1 MALIYLVRHGQ
12 ASFFNSNYDKL
23 TDLGILQSKLVGR
36 TLSDRLFSPKIITS
50 GSLYRHQETAKYC
63 LKEINLN
70 IEPTIST
77 NWNEY
82 NHTELISKFNP
93 EYADFGKLN
102 NDIRSHPVPLKKLQ
116 DILNQSIIDWMENKH
131 NYSVSWQDFKENA
144 WGELEN
150 LASKLSSRENALVF
164 TSGGPISAIVMKA
177 LKLNDRQFI
186 DLQNR
191 VINTS
196 ITKILIGKSGLSVS
210 TYNDYSHLENDFN
223 LVTYR

>member
-12 ASFFNSNYDKL
+12 ASFFKSDYDKL
-23 TDLGILQSKLVGR
+23 TELGALQSRLVGR
-36 TLSDRLFSPKIITS
+36 ALNERSFNAKIITS
-50 GSLYRHQETAKYC
+50 GSLYRHQETSKYC
-63 LKEINLN
+63 LKELGIKT
-70 IEPTIST
+70 EPTISR

-82 NHTELISKFNP
+82 DHMELLSKFNP
-93 EYADFGKLN
+93 EYADYSTLN
-102 NDIRSHPVPLKKLQ
+102 SVVRSHPAPLKKLQ
-116 DILNQSIIDWMENKH
+116 DILNQSIVNWMQDKH
-131 NYSVSWQDFKENA
+131 DYSVSWKSFKENA
-144 WGELEN
+144 WTELED
-150 LASKLSSRENALVF
+150 LASKLSSKENALVF

-177 LKLNDRQFI
+177 MKLKDEQFI
-186 DLQNR
+186 ELQNR

>member
-36 TLSDRLFSPKIITS
+36 VLSDRKFTPKIISS
-50 GSLYRHQETAKYC
+50 GSLYRHQETAKYS
-63 LKEINLN
+63 LKELGLQL
-70 IEPTIST
+70 EPTISR

-82 NHTELISKFNP
+82 DHTELISKFNP
-93 EYADFGKLN
+93 EYTDFGKLN
-102 NDIRSHPVPLKKLQ
+102 NDIRSHPAPLKKLQ
-116 DILNQSIIDWMENKH
+116 DILNQSIMNWMDNKH
-131 NYSVSWQDFKENA
+131 EYSISWNSFKENTWA
-144 WGELEN
+144 ELED
-150 LASKLSSRENALVF
+150 LATKLSSRENALVF

-177 LKLNDRQFI
+177 MKLNDEQFI
-186 DLQNR
+186 NLQNR

-210 TYNDYSHLENDFN
+210 TYNDYSHLEQDFEK
-223 LVTYR
+223 VTYR